1 MKVTCL
7 QENLSRG
14 LGIVGRA
21 VASRTTLPITNNVLL
36 ATDGGRLKLVA
47 TNLEV
52 AIVHWIGAKVEQEGS
67 ITVPAR
73 VLGEVVSS
81 LPSGGD
87 NWLVEATTLKSVAGP
102 AVNDR
107 SDPSTSANPSSVNV
121 RSNKLA
127 IGMGGPSG
135 IVMLNA
141 MNFVLPSGVFN
152 SASITSKV
160 TAGERYRSV
169 SLWKLPERT

>member
-52 AIVHWIGAKVEQEGS
+52 AIVHWIGAKVEEEGS

-73 VLGEVVSS
+73 VFSEFVNS
-81 LPSGGD
+81 LPNDNVEMELIQASRSLQVKCARFEARLSGADEPEPVLDRPAAGRKSTVKYWQPD
-87 NWLVEATTLKSVAGP
+87 EEDEYEEAQLIEDDDDDDDDDDYEEVG
-102 AVNDR
+102 AVLD
-107 SDPSTSANPSSVNV
+107 D
-121 RSNKLA
+121 
-127 IGMGGPSG
+127 
-135 IVMLNA
+135 
-141 MNFVLPSGVFN
+141 
-152 SASITSKV
+152 
-160 TAGERYRSV
+160 
-169 SLWKLPERT
+169 